1 MIRVL
6 LLLLVLFQLVCP
18 VVSADSGNP
27 FHVTTTSD
35 QTVQKSSPHNS
46 FLTKIVLYQ
55 QHLKQKMA
63 SMIRQVNTE
72 ESMYPLLAVML
83 IAFGYGVI
91 HAAGPGHGKAVAM
104 SYMMSRN
111 PSVAN
116 GVLLGTLIAFF
127 HGFSGA
133 LCVLGLHYVLKKSV
147 TGTLAT
153 VSHITQLVS
162 FSLITLLGIAILVK
176 NGWELFLKPESN
188 LIPPDSDSAEN
199 KKRLL
204 PWAMAVG
211 LVPCPGV
218 VMVMLF
224 CLSMDVLLLGVVL
237 AVCISLGMAVTISFV
252 VTAVVLGK
260 TGILSVASKKRTE
273 TIEGIVGILSGTV
286 ISLLGTLFL
295 LTTIRSAAF

>member
-18 VVSADSGNP
+18 VASADSGNP
-27 FHVTTTSD
+27 FHATMPSD
-35 QTVQKSSPHNS
+35 QAVQKSSPHNS
-46 FLTKIVLYQ
+46 FLTKIALYQ

-63 SMIRQVNTE
+63 SMIRQINTA

-111 PSVAN
+111 PSIAN
-116 GVLLGTLIAFF
+116 GVLFGTLIAFT

-133 LCVLGLHYVLKKSV
+133 LCVLGLHYVLKQSV
-147 TGTLAT
+147 TGTLIT
-153 VSHITQLVS
+153 VSHVTQLVS

-176 NGWELFLKPESN
+176 NVRELFLKTKSSFFQ
-188 LIPPDSDSAEN
+188 PDSDSAEN
-199 KKRLL
+199 KKKFL

-224 CLSMDVLLLGVVL
+224 CLSMDVMLLGLIL

-252 VTAVVLGK
+252 VTAVVVGK
-260 TGILSVASKKRTE
+260 TGILSAASKKRTE
-273 TIEGIVGILSGTV
+273 IIEGVVGILSGTA

-295 LTTIRSAAF
+295 LTTIHSASF

>member
-1 MIRVL
+1 MS

-27 FHVTTTSD
+27 FHATTTSD

-46 FLTKIVLYQ
+46 FLTKIVLCQ
-55 QHLKQKMA
+55 RHLKQKMA
-63 SMIRQVNTE
+63 SMIRQVDTE
-72 ESMYPLLAVML
+72 ESIYPLLAVML

-147 TGTLAT
+147 TGTLAK

-162 FSLITLLGIAILVK
+162 FSLITILGIAILVK

-224 CLSMDVLLLGVVL
+224 CLSMDVLLLGLVL
-237 AVCISLGMAVTISFV
+237 AVCIFLGMAVTISFV